1 MDLGHPREMTQNT
14 THRHTLA
21 GNINSIKVS
30 SQECWGMLMFGAE
43 ATQLCGTK
51 VTKKQSSW
59 RGEGTHWYTLYTG
72 VAPITPL
79 AMTSPTTTCN
89 KHEIQPNEY
98 GTYVYMCGLFSIHKW
113 LPDIFVSGVGLQK
126 SSDNPRFVSIG
137 GGSVWLQNSRT
148 RLTRLREI
156 AWNRE
161 VTVFQTS
168 WYSTNEG

>member
-89 KHEIQPNEY
+89 KNEIQPNEY
-98 GTYVYMCGLFSIHKW
+98 GTYVLQMVALH
-113 LPDIFVSGVGLQK
+113 LDIFVSGVGLQK

>member
-1 MDLGHPREMTQNT
+1 MDLRHPREMTQNT

-89 KHEIQPNEY
+89 KNEIQPNEY
-98 GTYVYMCGLFSIHKW
+98 GTYVLHVCVLFSIHKW
-113 LPDIFVSGVGLQK
+113 LPFIWTSLFPGLDSKNPVIIQGSFQLEVVQFDSRILGLVWHDSGK
-126 SSDNPRFVSIG
+126 
-137 GGSVWLQNSRT
+137 
-148 RLTRLREI
+148 
-156 AWNRE
+156 
-161 VTVFQTS
+161 
-168 WYSTNEG
+168 

>member
-79 AMTSPTTTCN
+79 AMSSPTTTCN
-89 KHEIQPNEY
+89 KNEIQPNEY
-98 GTYVYMCGLFSIHKW
+98 GTYVLQMVALH
-113 LPDIFVSGVGLQK
+113 LDIFVSGVGLQK